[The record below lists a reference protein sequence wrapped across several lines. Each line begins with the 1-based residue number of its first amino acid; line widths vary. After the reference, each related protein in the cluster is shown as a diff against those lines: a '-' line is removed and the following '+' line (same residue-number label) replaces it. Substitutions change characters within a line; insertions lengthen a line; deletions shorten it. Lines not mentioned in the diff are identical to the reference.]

1 MPWIRLT
8 AATALALFLA
18 ATHWKLYVA
27 GQNSVRVQY
36 QDAALKA
43 EQAARAQEQALIQA
57 KQKAEAAYVK
67 EKQKAAAAAASADR
81 ALDGLRSAL
90 AERAAAADTATCT
103 RVDAGVGLEQE
114 LLGHCAAALVGLAA
128 EADRLEA
135 LVVGLQGYVKNVC
148 TRK

>member
-36 QDAALKA
+36 QAAALKA
-43 EQAARAQEQALIQA
+43 EQVARAQEQALTQA

-90 AERAAAADTATCT
+90 AERAVAADPAPGP
-103 RVDAGVGLEQE
+103 RVDAGAGLEFE
-114 LLGHCAAALVGLAA
+114 LLGHCASALVGLAK